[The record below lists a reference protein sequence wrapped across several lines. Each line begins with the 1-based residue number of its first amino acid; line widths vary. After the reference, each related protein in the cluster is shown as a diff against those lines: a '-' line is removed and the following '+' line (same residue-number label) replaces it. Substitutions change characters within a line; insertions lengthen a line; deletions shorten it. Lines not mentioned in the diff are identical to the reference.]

1 MTPPRLAQ
9 NFQYTDVASPKRLRQ
24 LESERVAGR
33 WQTEEKGGGIIYA
46 AHVALSHGI
55 LGKFPRR
62 RNRRGRSCWKSC
74 NISSSFFFS
83 PVHLLCNC
91 DLQARPSSLLYFQ
104 FIFSKGKNGES
115 SILCDPSFN
124 YFSFRINVSSRSF
137 PINFIFEFKI
147 VMELRVFT

>member
-74 NISSSFFFS
+74 NISSSFFFPPS
-83 PVHLLCNC
+83 TCCAIVIYRQSLL
-91 DLQARPSSLLYFQ
+91 RLYFQ